1 MRFTIYVSK
10 EFEIGFKQFVKNQ
23 ESPSR
28 RICNMVSRDL
38 DNLNIPLLR
47 KCLLKSPSELNR
59 VRELLKEF

>member
-10 EFEIGFKQFVKNQ
+10 EFEIGFKRFVKNQ

-28 RICNMVSRDL
+28 RICNIVSRDL

-47 KCLLKSPSELNR
+47 RCLLESPSELIR